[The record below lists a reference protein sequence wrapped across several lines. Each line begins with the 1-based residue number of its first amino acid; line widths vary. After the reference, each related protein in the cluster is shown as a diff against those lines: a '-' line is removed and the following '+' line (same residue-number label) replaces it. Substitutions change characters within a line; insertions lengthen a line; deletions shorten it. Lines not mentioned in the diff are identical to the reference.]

1 MFFGTFWEH
10 HTCFYNYHVL
20 IISYLGAILC
30 YSEEIAKEI
39 IQKIEEEKAK
49 KQRETEAQ
57 KQLKTLNLHD
67 VDMGL
72 TEDSETTK
80 LVIDSETGEMVA
92 VNTVDETS
100 TTKEEKKTE
109 EKTEEVKKESEEKN
123 EGKRIPVA
131 KSASSTQTFAELY
144 GKKAYRMNILKLIKG
159 KWKDAPSVPA
169 QLEKFLRDKDVEVDS
184 IGTSKDDTEAWMKT
198 IEDCR

>member
-1 MFFGTFWEH
+1 MK
-10 HTCFYNYHVL
+10 NV
-20 IISYLGAILC
+20 
-30 YSEEIAKEI
+30 SEEKATEIIKEI
-39 IQKIEEEKAK
+39 KEKEAK
-49 KQRETEAQ
+49 KQREAEAQ
-57 KQLKTLNLHD
+57 KQLKVINLQD
-67 VDMGL
+67 VDMNF
-72 TEDSETTK
+72 TDDSKSMK
-80 LVIDSETGEMVA
+80 LVMNPETGEMVA
-92 VNTVDETS
+92 VNTIDETS

-123 EGKRIPVA
+123 KGKRIPVV

-159 KWKDAPSVPA
+159 KWKDAPSVSA

-184 IGTSKDDTEAWMKT
+184 IGTSKDDIEAWMKT